1 MTDAKTFPKCNGAMT
16 QGKILKT
23 NEYTARGQYMYVFA
37 ADDDSG
43 PDLSKMFSAK
53 PFSKSRKPL
62 VAFSARIA
70 ALWNF
75 TELWLDKTKAV
86 PAKT

>member
-1 MTDAKTFPKCNGAMT
+1 MTDAKTCPKCNGAMT

-62 VAFSARIA
+62 VAFSCESCGFVEFYGIA
-70 ALWNF
+70 
-75 TELWLDKTKAV
+75 TG
-86 PAKT
+86 